1 MVPIVD
7 GRHIEAGPG
16 DTGAMRPEPQST
28 KLPAEAAAGGRPR
41 ALPFSGAIFCACA
54 IIAAAL
60 SFLAGA
66 RMQNA
71 AFDLSSYAIGG
82 AVFRATCGPIVFFY
96 VDRKNTPPNSRH
108 TSISYAVFFF

>member
-28 KLPAEAAAGGRPR
+28 KLPAKAAAGGRPR

-82 AVFRATCGPIVFFY
+82 ALFAASGGPNLFVDVLHGDATERI
-96 VDRKNTPPNSRH
+96 H
-108 TSISYAVFFF
+108 AL